1 MAVNDRTDTTGAGG
15 QPAPEHALS
24 TLPDPILQA
33 EGISKRFPGVHA
45 LDDVSLTIHPG
56 EVHAVVGEN
65 GAGKSTLMKIFSG
78 VYLPDNGEIRVEGQP
93 RVIESPR
100 VAQELGINTIYQ
112 ELSLVDALSVGENIY
127 LGQLPTRPGKSWQ
140 VDWPAVWRQSSQLL
154 DRVGS
159 RVRPQTLV
167 RNLTVAQKQMVEIAR
182 ALARNVRVLI
192 LDEPTS
198 SLTERETEKL
208 FEIIATLRSRGVGIV
223 YISHRLGEVFRI
235 AQRVTVFRDGKVVGS
250 VPIEQASEDLLVRM
264 MVGRDLARLFTQARP
279 TDARVR
285 LEVRNLSRRGVLHDV
300 SFAVRG
306 GEVVG
311 LSGLVGAGRTE
322 LARCL
327 FGADPYDAGEILLDD
342 TQVSVKS
349 PGDAVK
355 QGIALVPEDRKLQA
369 LILRMSVRENVTLP
383 VLDRLGSPVFPSR
396 NQERV
401 LVEDYIRSLRIRT
414 PHMEQRVAA
423 LSGGNQ
429 QKVVLARWLAT
440 KPKVLI
446 LDEPT
451 RGIDVGAKAEVHA
464 LIARLAEEGVAILM
478 ISSELPEILGMSHR
492 ILVMRNGRIVADV
505 PREDASE
512 ESIMAAA
519 TGQTLAMPA

>member
-1 MAVNDRTDTTGAGG
+1 VNDRHEEAGAGG
-15 QPAPEHALS
+15 HPAPDQS
-24 TLPDPILQA
+24 TLTMPDPILVA

-45 LDDVSLTIHPG
+45 LDGVSLTVYPG
-56 EVHAVVGEN
+56 EVLAVIGEN
-65 GAGKSTLMKIFSG
+65 GAGKSTLMKIFAG
-78 VYLPDNGEIRVEGQP
+78 VYLPDGGTVLVEGQP
-93 RVIESPR
+93 TAIASPG
-100 VAQELGINTIYQ
+100 VAQELGIITIYQ
-112 ELSLVDALSVGENIY
+112 ELSLVDALSVGENIF
-127 LGQLPTRPGKSWQ
+127 LGDLPTRPGGKWQ
-140 VDWPAVWRQSSQLL
+140 VDWPELWRQSSALL
-154 DRVGS
+154 ERVGS

-167 RNLTVAQKQMVEIAR
+167 RDLTVAQKQMVEIAR

-198 SLTERETEKL
+198 SLTERETERL
-208 FEIIATLRSRGVGIV
+208 FEIIATLRSRGVGVV
-223 YISHRLGEVFRI
+223 YISHRLAEVFQI
-235 AQRVTVFRDGKVVGS
+235 AQRVTVLRDGKVVGTL
-250 VPIEQASEDLLVRM
+250 PIAEASEDLLVRM
-264 MVGRDLARLFTQARP
+264 MVGRDLSRLFTQARSTQAP
-279 TDARVR
+279 VR
-285 LEVRNLSRRGVLHDV
+285 LEVRGLSRGRALHDV
-300 SFAVRG
+300 SFTVRG
-306 GEVVG
+306 GEIVG

-327 FGADPYDAGEILLDD
+327 FGADRYDSGEILLDGVPIKAR
-342 TQVSVKS
+342 T

-355 QGIALVPEDRKLQA
+355 LGIALVPEDRKLQA

-383 VLDRLGSPVFPSR
+383 VLGRLGSAAVPSR
-396 NQERV
+396 SQERA
-401 LVEDYIRSLRIRT
+401 LVGDYIRSMRIRT

-464 LIARLAEEGVAILM
+464 LIARLAEDGVAILM

-492 ILVMRNGRIVADV
+492 VLVMRNGRIVADM
-505 PREDASE
+505 PREEASE
-512 ESIMAAA
+512 EAIMVAA
-519 TGQTLAMPA
+519 TGQLAATAAPA